1 MFHFEGAMCVLDTP
15 SPSWA
20 TLSLLSCP
28 FPAYNH
34 IDLLKVLFHHCALF
48 CSEVLHMLFHP
59 IHLYP
64 ITQYSLIYLL
74 TSKCLPQWILP
85 QCPCQCWLLR
95 PLGEAYPS
103 IGIHTLICHYKFISV
118 IILSASGCLLHQ
130 ELHDSR
136 CLVCF
141 SHPCTPATPRT
152 ALGCWMNEWIYE

>member
-1 MFHFEGAMCVLDTP
+1 MFHFEGAVRVLDTP

-34 IDLLKVLFHHCALF
+34 IDLLRVLFHRWALF
-48 CSEVLHMLFHP
+48 WGFSTRYSIPSIPTPLPSTISFISSE
-59 IHLYP
+59 
-64 ITQYSLIYLL
+64 
-74 TSKCLPQWILP
+74 CLPQWILP
-85 QCPCQCWLLR
+85 RCPCQCWLLCAR
-95 PLGEAYPS
+95 GEAYPS

-118 IILSASGCLLHQ
+118 IILSASGCPLHQ
-130 ELHDSR
+130 EPHDSR

-141 SHPCTPATPRT
+141 SHPCTPTTPRT